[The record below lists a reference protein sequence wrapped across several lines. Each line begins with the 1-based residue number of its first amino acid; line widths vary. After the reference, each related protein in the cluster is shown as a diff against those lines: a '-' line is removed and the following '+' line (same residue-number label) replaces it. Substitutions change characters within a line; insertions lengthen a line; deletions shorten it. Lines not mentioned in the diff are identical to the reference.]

1 MLALRDYQAECVKDL
16 RAQYAAGSHAP
27 LLVLPTGGG
36 KTVVFT
42 YMATR
47 AAEKG
52 NRVLLLGHRRELIG
66 QMSAALGRW
75 DCPHGVIS
83 PDAKVCSAPVQVG
96 MVQTIANRIALDK
109 AGRYKFDLVIIDEA
123 HHATKN
129 STWGRV
135 LQHNVG
141 AKLLGVSATPCRLD
155 GKGLGVH
162 ADGFFDS
169 MVIGPTMP
177 ELIELGNLVR
187 PVVYAPAQ
195 SIDLT
200 GVKKSRGDYA
210 IGALAGAVD
219 RAPITGNAIKEY
231 QQHAD
236 RRSAIAFT
244 VTVEHAEHVVAQ
256 FKAAGYAA
264 AVLTGSTPDKERARM
279 LRDLGTGQLHVLA
292 SCNVV
297 SEGTDIPAVFAA
309 LLLRP
314 TESYALAMQQ
324 IGRALRP
331 SQGKDRA
338 IILDHADNV
347 RRHGLPTDEVDWS
360 LDGLQRKK
368 GKNTKAPTKICTGCR
383 AHVGL
388 RVRVCPECGT
398 AVNGDVEGGAARTN
412 QIIERDG
419 VLVEMS
425 PEMLAA
431 RRKQRGQELKNARTK
446 RDLVQ
451 LGRDRKYKN
460 PEFWADKILE
470 DRKQWAA
477 SRGVR

>member
-1 MLALRDYQAECVKDL
+1 MIALRDYQDACVNDL
-16 RAQYAAGSHAP
+16 RQAYAAGSQAP

-52 NRVLLLGHRRELIG
+52 KRVLLLGHRRELIG

-75 DCPHGVIS
+75 NCPHGVIS
-83 PDAKVCSAPVQVG
+83 PDAKVSNAPVQVG
-96 MVQTIANRIALDK
+96 MVQTIANRINLDK
-109 AGRYKFDLVIIDEA
+109 QGRYKFDLVIIDEA

-135 LQHNVG
+135 LQHNAG

-155 GKGLGVH
+155 GKGLGTH
-162 ADGFFDS
+162 ADGFFDR

-177 ELIELGNLVR
+177 ELIAMGNLVR

-200 GVKKSRGDYA
+200 GVKKSRGDFA
-210 IGALAGAVD
+210 LGALAGAVD
-219 RAPITGNAIKEY
+219 RAPIIGNAIKEY
-231 QQHAD
+231 QQYAD

-244 VTVEHAEHVVAQ
+244 VTVEHAGHVVEQ
-256 FKAAGYAA
+256 FKAAGYQA

-279 LRDLGTGQLHVLA
+279 IRDLGNGQLHVLA

-309 LLLRP
+309 ILLRP

-331 SQGKDRA
+331 SSGKDRA

-347 RRHGLPTDEVDWS
+347 RRHGLPTDEVEWS
-360 LDGLQRKK
+360 LDGLKRKK
-368 GKNTKAPTKICTGCR
+368 RKKTTAPTKICTGCR
-383 AHVGL
+383 CHLAL
-388 RVRVCPECGT
+388 SARVCPECGT
-398 AVNGDVEGGAARTN
+398 EVKGGAARGQLN
-412 QIIERDG
+412 SVAGE
-419 VLVEMS
+419 LVEMS
-425 PEMLAA
+425 PEMIAE

-451 LGRDRKYKN
+451 LGRDRNYKN

-470 DRKQWAA
+470 DRKQWAKG
-477 SRGVR
+477 RGAR

>member
-1 MLALRDYQAECVKDL
+1 MLALRDYQSADVNAL
-16 RAQYAAGSHAP
+16 RRVYAAGYVAP
-27 LLVLPTGGG
+27 LYVLPTGGG
-36 KTVVFT
+36 KTVVLT
-42 YMATR
+42 HIADSV
-47 AAEKG
+47 AKKG
-52 NRVLLLGHRRELIG
+52 KRVLLLGHRRELIG

-83 PDAKVCSAPVQVG
+83 PDAKISNAPVQVG

-135 LQHNVG
+135 LLHNAG

-169 MVIGPTMP
+169 MVIGPTMN
-177 ELIELGNLVR
+177 ELIDMGNLVR

-195 SIDLT
+195 SIDLS
-200 GVKKSRGDYA
+200 GVKKSRGDFA
-210 IGALAGAVD
+210 VGALAGAVD

-231 QQHAD
+231 QKFAD

-256 FKAAGYAA
+256 FKGAGYQA

-279 LRDLGTGQLHVLA
+279 IRDLGNGSLHVLA

-309 LLLRP
+309 ILLRP

-347 RRHGLPTDEVDWS
+347 RRHGLPTDSVEWS
-360 LDGLQRKK
+360 LDGLRRKK
-368 GKNTKAPTKICTGCR
+368 GKSTPAPTKICTGCR
-383 AHVGL
+383 CHLAL
-388 RVRVCPECGT
+388 SARVCPECGT
-398 AVNGDVEGGAARTN
+398 AVVGEEKGGASRTN
-412 QIIERDG
+412 IIERDG
-419 VLVEMS
+419 ELVEMT
-425 PEMLAA
+425 PEMIAA
-431 RRKQRGQELKNARTK
+431 RRRQKARAFHNART
-446 RDLVQ
+446 REDLVRFGKEQ
-451 LGRDRKYKN
+451 GYKN
-460 PEFWADKILE
+460 PEWWAGKVLE
-470 DRKQWAA
+470 ERQQG
-477 SRGVR
+477 RQVGGVR

>member
-1 MLALRDYQAECVKDL
+1 MISLRGYQAECVDDL
-16 RAQYAAGSHAP
+16 RAQYAAGSTAP

-42 YMATR
+42 YMAKR

-52 NRVLLLGHRRELIG
+52 KRVLLLGHRRELIG

-75 DCPHGVIS
+75 DCAHGVIS
-83 PDAKVCSAPVQVG
+83 PDAKIINAPVQVG
-96 MVQTIANRIALDK
+96 MVQTIANRIVLDK

-135 LQHNVG
+135 LQHNAG

-169 MVIGPTMP
+169 MVIGPTMD
-177 ELIELGNLVR
+177 ELIELGSLVR

-195 SIDLT
+195 SIDLS
-200 GVKKSRGDYA
+200 GVKKSRGDFA
-210 IGALAGAVD
+210 VGALAGAVD

-231 QQHAD
+231 QKFAD

-244 VTVEHAEHVVAQ
+244 VTVEHAEHVVEQ
-256 FKAAGYAA
+256 FKASGYSA

-279 LRDLGTGQLHVLA
+279 IRDLGNGSLHVLA

-309 LLLRP
+309 ILLRP

-331 SQGKDRA
+331 AVGKDKA

-347 RRHGLPTDEVDWS
+347 RRHGLPTDTVDWS
-360 LDGLQRKK
+360 LDGLRQQK
-368 GKNTKAPTKICTGCR
+368 GKRKAAPTKICTGCR
-383 AHVGL
+383 CHLAL
-388 RVRVCPECGT
+388 SVRVCPECGQ
-398 AVNGDVEGGAARTN
+398 AVVWEEKGGATRGQLN
-412 QIIERDG
+412 VVDG
-419 VLVEMS
+419 ELVEMS
-425 PEMLAA
+425 PEMIAA
-431 RRKQRGQELKNARTK
+431 RRKQRGQELKGARTK

-451 LGRDRKYKN
+451 LGRDRNYKN

-470 DRKQWAA
+470 DRRQYAA
-477 SRGVR
+477 RRGVR